1 MTLRPAKRGARFL
14 PSLAIGVLLLYSVGT
29 FIQQKRA
36 LLAGTSDF
44 SCFYSAGKMVVTGN
58 GSRIYD
64 YEAQKEAQRPFFV
77 PNLRR
82 SVLPFVFVPFVLV
95 IFAPLAV
102 LTYAHALMLWFAL
115 NVCLLISIPFLLRR
129 RLNLS
134 DSHLALG
141 LLVMT
146 FFLPCSISL
155 AQGQPTIVVLVLF
168 TLIFLALGDGQEL
181 QAGCLLALIT
191 FKPQFALAMLIAL
204 AVTNKRKALLGFFG
218 TCIALFGL
226 SAALVG
232 WRTTLRF
239 PEAIAAFSRLPANM
253 GGEYGPE
260 GMSNLRGLVQSL
272 MDSRAPHDALRVII
286 VASSALL
293 MGLVLLSVWAHRPR
307 ISDLDFSLILLVSL
321 VGSYH
326 AYGHDVIL
334 LILPLFLVTNYVA
347 GQEFS
352 YFRLALGMMAG
363 LLFIL
368 PSLLFPPPVMVV
380 AVLFFLV
387 ALLKESLYPG
397 TPIHFRQLVEP
408 TLTLRARVS
417 QTIT

>member
-1 MTLRPAKRGARFL
+1 MTLRTAKRGARFL

-134 DSHLALG
+134 DSHLALA

-146 FFLPCSISL
+146 FFLPCSLSL
-155 AQGQPTIVVLVLF
+155 AQGQPTILVLVLF
-168 TLIFLALGDGQEL
+168 TLAFLDLDEGHDFHAGCVLALT
-181 QAGCLLALIT
+181 I
-191 FKPQFALAMLIAL
+191 FKPQFALPLLLAL
-204 AVTNKRKALLGFFG
+204 AITRRWKSLAGFF
-218 TCIALFGL
+218 L
-226 SAALVG
+226 
-232 WRTTLRF
+232 
-239 PEAIAAFSRLPANM
+239 
-253 GGEYGPE
+253 
-260 GMSNLRGLVQSL
+260 
-272 MDSRAPHDALRVII
+272 
-286 VASSALL
+286 
-293 MGLVLLSVWAHRPR
+293 
-307 ISDLDFSLILLVSL
+307 SLIHIS
-321 VGSYH
+321 
-326 AYGHDVIL
+326 
-334 LILPLFLVTNYVA
+334 
-347 GQEFS
+347 
-352 YFRLALGMMAG
+352 
-363 LLFIL
+363 
-368 PSLLFPPPVMVV
+368 
-380 AVLFFLV
+380 
-387 ALLKESLYPG
+387 
-397 TPIHFRQLVEP
+397 EP
-408 TLTLRARVS
+408 
-417 QTIT
+417 